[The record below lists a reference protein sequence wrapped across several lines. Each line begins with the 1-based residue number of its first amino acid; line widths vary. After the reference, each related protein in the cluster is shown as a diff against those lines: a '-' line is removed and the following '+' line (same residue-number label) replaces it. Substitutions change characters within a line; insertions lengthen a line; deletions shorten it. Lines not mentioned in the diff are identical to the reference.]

1 MLPACWWDWL
11 LKVAQTAKGSMFLA
25 TDDNVVQYFDLEH
38 LAGTN
43 QVTCDFDIC
52 LGWIGMTTWMVVLC
66 NAPSYV
72 QLPIVGADITSVFRR
87 DDVLWMRMSHPRPAV
102 LIWEF
107 AR

>member
-1 MLPACWWDWL
+1 M
-11 LKVAQTAKGSMFLA
+11 VHH
-25 TDDNVVQYFDLEH
+25 FDLQDLTSPDQIPRH
-38 LAGTN
+38 
-43 QVTCDFDIC
+43 FDVC
-52 LGWIGMTTWMVVLC
+52 FRGIGMTARMIVLC

>member
-1 MLPACWWDWL
+1 M
-11 LKVAQTAKGSMFLA
+11 VHH
-25 TDDNVVQYFDLEH
+25 FDLQDLTSPDQIPRH
-38 LAGTN
+38 CDVRLARRR
-43 QVTCDFDIC
+43 VTARMI
-52 LGWIGMTTWMVVLC
+52 VLC

>member
-1 MLPACWWDWL
+1 
-11 LKVAQTAKGSMFLA
+11 MFCRA
-25 TDDNVVQYFDLEH
+25 NNDVIQNFDLEH
-38 LAGTN
+38 LTGPN

>member
-1 MLPACWWDWL
+1 MVL
-11 LKVAQTAKGSMFLA
+11 V
-25 TDDNVVQYFDLEH
+25 TDDHMVNQLDLQQLTGASQIAGHFDVGLRWG
-38 LAGTN
+38 AFT
-43 QVTCDFDIC
+43 T
-52 LGWIGMTTWMVVLC
+52 GMIVLC